1 MYNTADLTAKYL
13 RKEFENDLDAKV
25 LVIGEPGLKD
35 ELVIQGFSNAQMLAD
50 DLKSQGDYEKGM
62 SDKQFKEFELDPSV
76 KAIVN
81 GFSLDLD
88 FRQIAVA
95 SMYL

>member
-1 MYNTADLTAKYL
+1 
-13 RKEFENDLDAKV
+13 
-25 LVIGEPGLKD
+25 
-35 ELVIQGFSNAQMLAD
+35 MLSD

-81 GFSLDLD
+81 GFSPDLD